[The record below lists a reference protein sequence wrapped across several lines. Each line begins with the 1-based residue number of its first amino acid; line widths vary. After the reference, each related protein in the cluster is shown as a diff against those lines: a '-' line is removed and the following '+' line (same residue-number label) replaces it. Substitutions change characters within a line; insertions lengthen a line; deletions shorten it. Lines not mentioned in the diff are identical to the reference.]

1 MRPPVRLGVLASLA
15 AIALTAACS
24 DSSGPSPAEQAS
36 EIAARFDSIY
46 VDAVA
51 RSDSD
56 TNGFEIRELVASL
69 LEIPPALGATPSTL
83 SVTTAS
89 GSEQWKAYEFVE
101 LTAPNT
107 TLDSAFV
114 LLAFREANAH
124 TVLVVFFD
132 STGAPQTAGLIT
144 NDTLSAQPTSG
155 SGTTTLFSVGDAC
168 GTPAST
174 LVNPEFDTS
183 LSSSCALATFRTS
196 MTLQFPT
203 SPNIDAALASL
214 TFTATTI
221 NGIRIVDPPDATP
234 GRRLR
239 ALLHLSRG
247 AIRL

>member
-1 MRPPVRLGVLASLA
+1 MRLGFLASLA
-15 AIALTAACS
+15 SIAMAAACS
-24 DSSGPSPAEQAS
+24 DSSGPKAIEKAP

-51 RSDSD
+51 RSDSG
-56 TNGFEIRELVASL
+56 TNGFETRELVASL
-69 LEIPPALGATPSTL
+69 LEIPAALGATPSTL

-107 TLDSAFV
+107 TPDSDFV
-114 LLAFREANAH
+114 LLAYREANAH
-124 TVLVVFFD
+124 SVLVVFFD

-144 NDTLSAQPTSG
+144 NDTLPVQPTTG
-155 SGTTTLFSVGDAC
+155 SGATSLLSVGDAC

-174 LVNPEFDTS
+174 LVNPQFDTP

-196 MTLQFPT
+196 VSLQFPT

-214 TFTATTI
+214 AFSLESV
-221 NGIRIVDPPDATP
+221 NGLRIVLPPDDSP
-234 GRRLR
+234 GRRIR
-239 ALLHLSRG
+239 TLLHMSRG
-247 AIRL
+247 ATRL

>member
-1 MRPPVRLGVLASLA
+1 MRLPVRLGFLASLA
-15 AIALTAACS
+15 AIAMTAACS
-24 DSSGPSPAEQAS
+24 DSSGPSAADTAS

-51 RSDSD
+51 RSDSGN
-56 TNGFEIRELVASL
+56 NGFETRELVASL
-69 LEIPPALGATPSTL
+69 LEIPPALGATPATIN
-83 SVTTAS
+83 VTTAS

-144 NDTLSAQPTSG
+144 NDTLSAQPTNG
-155 SGTTTLFSVGDAC
+155 SGATTLLSLGDAC
-168 GTPAST
+168 GTPPAT
-174 LVNPEFDTS
+174 LVNPEFDSS
-183 LSSSCALATFRTS
+183 LSSSCALANFHTS
-196 MTLQFPT
+196 VSLQFST

-214 TFTATTI
+214 AFPLTTI
-221 NGIRIVDPPDATP
+221 NGIRIVDPPDESP
-234 GRRLR
+234 GRRIR

-247 AIRL
+247 ATRL